1 MSNKKICIACD
12 KKKFK
17 TSFSEEEDKPDWITK
32 AGRTN
37 LVPLENIPSMDTVE
51 KVDIYVPELS
61 NRTIYYWATDSK
73 FMKKNFGKEDS
84 CIEKLNCGA
93 EYAYGNYCNSGI
105 TKLNKQGKTS
115 VYVERPIG
123 YKEEG
128 NYYDP
133 HIHFAVYDNLKKKW
147 INEMYTLPIE

>member
-1 MSNKKICIACD
+1 MTKKICIACD
-12 KKKFK
+12 KNKFQ
-17 TSFSEEEDKPDWITK
+17 TAFSQEEDKPNWITK

-37 LVPLENIPSMDTVE
+37 LVPLENMPSMDNVE
-51 KVDIYVPELS
+51 MVDIHVPELAKK
-61 NRTIYYWATDSK
+61 TIYYWATDSE
-73 FMKKNFGKEDS
+73 FMKQVVDQEHPCIKN
-84 CIEKLNCGA
+84 LNCGA

-105 TKLNKQGKTS
+105 TRLDHKGKTT

-133 HIHFAVYDNLKKKW
+133 HIHFAVYDNKNKHW